1 MEREYKIDNLRAIA
15 ILLVVLGHS
24 IIIYDPNWGLITSDT
39 ECLPFFYLK
48 QMINLI
54 QMPLFF
60 SISGYCFCLS
70 KNQSFG
76 KNLLLGKF
84 KRILIPYFIVCIL
97 YMNPIKILLG
107 VPGYELSLN
116 MFARQVLLF
125 TNNGHLWYLPSL
137 FLMFIVTSIGIMG
150 GRNRKMMFL
159 IAIILSVVSNRV
171 PSVFSL
177 SQFSQYYVYFIFGYI
192 ICFYRSKICINK
204 KVAFLLCLIPMGLSL
219 VMSNGGL
226 IKHSLFVMMALCC
239 CLGFYI
245 IMPLGKK
252 MIYYRLSRDS
262 YGIYLFHSPL
272 IYFMYMLYPN
282 VNPIIMFTMNF
293 IVCGF
298 ISLGFVYL
306 VRSLGLKFII
316 GEK

>member
-1 MEREYKIDNLRAIA
+1 MEREYKIDNMRAIA

-150 GRNRKMMFL
+150 GAKQKND
-159 IAIILSVVSNRV
+159 
-171 PSVFSL
+171 VFDCYHS
-177 SQFSQYYVYFIFGYI
+177 FC
-192 ICFYRSKICINK
+192 CFK
-204 KVAFLLCLIPMGLSL
+204 
-219 VMSNGGL
+219 
-226 IKHSLFVMMALCC
+226 
-239 CLGFYI
+239 
-245 IMPLGKK
+245 
-252 MIYYRLSRDS
+252 
-262 YGIYLFHSPL
+262 
-272 IYFMYMLYPN
+272 
-282 VNPIIMFTMNF
+282 
-293 IVCGF
+293 
-298 ISLGFVYL
+298 
-306 VRSLGLKFII
+306 
-316 GEK
+316 

>member
-24 IIIYDPNWGLITSDT
+24 IIIYDPNWGVITSDT

-70 KNQSFG
+70 KNQNFG
-76 KNLLLGKF
+76 KNLLLVKF

-97 YMNPIKILLG
+97 YMNPIKSLLG
-107 VPGYELSLN
+107 VPGYELSLS
-116 MFARQVLLF
+116 MCVQQVLLF

-150 GRNRKMMFL
+150 GRNRKTMFL
-159 IAIILSVVSNRV
+159 IAIVLSVVSNRV

-177 SQFSQYYVYFIFGYI
+177 SQFCLYYVYFIFGYI
-192 ICFYRSKICINK
+192 ICFYRNKICINK
-204 KVAFLLCLIPMGLSL
+204 KVALLLCLIPMGLSL
-219 VMSNGGL
+219 VISNGGL

-239 CLGFYI
+239 CLGFYN

-252 MIYYRLSRDS
+252 KIFYRLSRDS

-272 IYFMYMLYPN
+272 IYFVYMLYPN
-282 VNPIIMFTMNF
+282 SFPVVMLLVNFF
-293 IVCGF
+293 VCGS
-298 ISLGFVYL
+298 ISLSVIYI
-306 VRSLGLKFII
+306 VRKLSLNFII

>member
-1 MEREYKIDNLRAIA
+1 MAREYKIDNLRAIA

-192 ICFYRSKICINK
+192 IY
-204 KVAFLLCLIPMGLSL
+204 LLAELI
-219 VMSNGGL
+219 
-226 IKHSLFVMMALCC
+226 
-239 CLGFYI
+239 
-245 IMPLGKK
+245 
-252 MIYYRLSRDS
+252 
-262 YGIYLFHSPL
+262 
-272 IYFMYMLYPN
+272 
-282 VNPIIMFTMNF
+282 
-293 IVCGF
+293 
-298 ISLGFVYL
+298 
-306 VRSLGLKFII
+306 
-316 GEK
+316 